1 MGFIILL
8 FQSIFKFDFI
18 KASIGF
24 IIVEIGS
31 VLFFETKIEVAVVK
45 IILFLVFSFLV
56 DRFQDSIFK
65 WLIVLIS
72 AGLIFG

>member
-1 MGFIILL
+1 MGFVILL

-18 KASIGF
+18 KASIAF
-24 IIVEIGS
+24 AIVEIGS
-31 VLFFETKIEVAVVK
+31 VLFFETKIEVALIKLV
-45 IILFLVFSFLV
+45 LFVIFSFLI

-65 WLIVLIS
+65 WLVVLIS